1 VLALAMYGGVGR
13 RSDMADVES
22 QLAKAQALLL
32 NTSLVSA
39 LPDGGT
45 NVMRRIAALTQQ
57 LQSLN
62 SAGFTQQ

>member
-1 VLALAMYGGVGR
+1 M
-13 RSDMADVES
+13 ES

-45 NVMRRIAALTQQ
+45 NVMRRIAGLTQQ
-57 LQSLN
+57 LQRLKG
-62 SAGFTQQ
+62 A